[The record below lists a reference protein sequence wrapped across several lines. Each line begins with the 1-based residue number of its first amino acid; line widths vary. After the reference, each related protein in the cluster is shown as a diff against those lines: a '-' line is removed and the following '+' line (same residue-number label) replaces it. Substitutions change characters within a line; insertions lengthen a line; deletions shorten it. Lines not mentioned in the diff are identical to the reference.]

1 MLKGRLL
8 AKNAILNTL
17 RQFGAVVFPLVTFPY
32 VSRVLQVE
40 NYGKYTFSN
49 SIVNYFCMIAALGIT
64 NYAIREGS
72 GLREQHSKLQKFANE
87 VFTINII
94 TMIISYLLLI
104 LLLIVWPRMYDY
116 RLLIIIQSVTIFS
129 NTIGVEWLYSIFED
143 YTYVTIR
150 SLTVQFVAL
159 VLMFIFVRERGDY
172 VKYALITVLAAGG
185 GNVFGFIYSKKFIQ
199 LRLTRTPRFSKHLL
213 PMFVLFFNAVAVTI
227 YANSDITLLGIFKG
241 NHTVGLYNVAVRIYT
256 IAKQLL
262 NATVIVILPRVS
274 FYIKERRM
282 REYTRLIK
290 QVSALLIA
298 LILPATVG
306 LVVLSPQIIQLIAGD
321 AYLGGSRS
329 LQILTI
335 AIMFSIFASL
345 ITTGVLLPYK
355 REKKILTATIWGAML
370 NIFLNLIMI
379 PLLSLNGAAFTTL
392 LAESLVFILSL
403 YFARDLYNFKVII
416 PPFIRTAIA
425 SIPVAV
431 CCLLS
436 KLYFTNTLLII
447 FVSIIG
453 SIVTYAV
460 AQAALIL
467 IQNRLKSG
475 LRHKS

>member
-1 MLKGRLL
+1 
-8 AKNAILNTL
+8 
-17 RQFGAVVFPLVTFPY
+17 
-32 VSRVLQVE
+32 
-40 NYGKYTFSN
+40 
-49 SIVNYFCMIAALGIT
+49 
-64 NYAIREGS
+64 
-72 GLREQHSKLQKFANE
+72 
-87 VFTINII
+87 
-94 TMIISYLLLI
+94 
-104 LLLIVWPRMYDY
+104 
-116 RLLIIIQSVTIFS
+116 
-129 NTIGVEWLYSIFED
+129 
-143 YTYVTIR
+143 
-150 SLTVQFVAL
+150 
-159 VLMFIFVRERGDY
+159 
-172 VKYALITVLAAGG
+172 
-185 GNVFGFIYSKKFIQ
+185 
-199 LRLTRTPRFSKHLL
+199 
-213 PMFVLFFNAVAVTI
+213 
-227 YANSDITLLGIFKG
+227 
-241 NHTVGLYNVAVRIYT
+241 
-256 IAKQLL
+256 
-262 NATVIVILPRVS
+262 
-274 FYIKERRM
+274 M

-329 LQILTI
+329 LQILSI